1 MQQYW
6 FDHVHLVSQDAESA
20 ARFYEENLGA
30 TMVSTKQSADGSIS
44 VELSLNGARMLIKG
58 SSNLAETRRETV
70 SGSYGLEHF
79 GIRTENIEVA
89 VAALKSAG
97 VSFRDE
103 IREVRPGLRIAFF
116 WAPDNVLIELLEK
129 KTT

>member
-6 FDHVHLVSQDAESA
+6 FDHVHLISPDAECA
-20 ARFYEENLGA
+20 ARFYEDNFGA
-30 TMVSTKQSADGSIS
+30 KRVAVTQSSDGGTN
-44 VELSLNGARMLIKG
+44 VELNLNGMRMLIKG
-58 SSNLAETRRETV
+58 YPGLAETMREAV
-70 SGSYGLEHF
+70 GKSYGLEHF
-79 GIRTENIEVA
+79 GIRTDNIEAA

-97 VSFRDE
+97 VPFRDE

-116 WAPDNVLIELLEK
+116 WAPDNVLVELMEN